1 VLPAFWTLP
10 KLLGIQLTMAAAV
23 LAPGSQLEGKAALE
37 RSQQLMQGYRYAYV
51 VPYVLLIAALRGVE
65 SLKQLTLAALPVRW
79 WQEVVEVPVLI
90 TAAFSLLWL
99 LVARLQDL
107 LPVAAYLIRVR
118 EERHQQQQQQ
128 QQLQLQQAGGQPGL
142 S

>member
-23 LAPGSQLEGKAALE
+23 LAPGGQLEGKAALE
-37 RSQQLMQGYRYAYV
+37 RSQNLMQGYKYAYV
-51 VPYVLLIAALRGVE
+51 LPYVLLIAALRGVD

-128 QQLQLQQAGGQPGL
+128 QQQQAASQPVL
-142 S
+142 P